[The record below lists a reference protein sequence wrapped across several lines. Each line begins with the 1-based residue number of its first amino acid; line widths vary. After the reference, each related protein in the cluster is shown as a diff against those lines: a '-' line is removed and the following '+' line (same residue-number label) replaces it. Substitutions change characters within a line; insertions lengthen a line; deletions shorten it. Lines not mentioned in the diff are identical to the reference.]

1 MEIKL
6 NKKQGFGIILL
17 AVLVA
22 AIVLYNKPWEKYKQH
37 GPLAQ
42 KDDGYTQ
49 SGSPNLKPNVKI
61 LFGGAS
67 IINKTSKPI
76 TIISVEPT
84 NIPRGIKINSVG
96 ISKDG
101 IGLIYES
108 NLGKPGYNFTIESL
122 PFKIPPKSKD
132 EYLGILNVSS
142 KENGKFVIQGLIIT
156 YKYGN
161 KLYRDYYRDQ
171 LIIYVNS
178 PLHDDEDDDTPP
190 PPEKWS
196 IIKR

>member
-49 SGSPNLKPNVKI
+49 SGSPNLNPNVKI
-61 LFGGAS
+61 LFGGADL
-67 IINKTSKPI
+67 INKTDQTI

-84 NIPRGIKINSVG
+84 NIPNGIQVNSVG
-96 ISKDG
+96 ITTDG
-101 IGLIYES
+101 IGLMYES
-108 NLGKPGYNFTIESL
+108 ELRKPGLNFSINPL
-122 PFKIPPKSKD
+122 PFKIPPNPTTV
-132 EYLGILNVSS
+132 YRAILNVSS
-142 KENGKFVIQGLIIT
+142 QKKGKFVIQGLIIT